1 MDGNSEQMNESNSDS
16 GENNSGTEQTSW
28 SKYPLNAAKGFL
40 MGAAD
45 VVPGVSGGTMALIV
59 GIYDK
64 LIHAITSVDAQFIKR
79 LLSFKLKDA
88 LDRID
93 WPFLVMLFTGILGA
107 IVFFTRIVPLQTL
120 MFTQPELIYG
130 LYFGLITGSVILLI
144 YVLKQI
150 TWVSLAGL
158 AIGTVIGYLV
168 VNLVPTS
175 TPETLPFVFMS
186 GSIAIT
192 AMILPGISG
201 SFLLLILGKY
211 QFILSQIAAL
221 GGPETWSAITM
232 LATFAVGMVVGLALF
247 SRVLSWLLDHV
258 YLFTITVLIGF
269 LIGSLMV
276 IWPFQEREFKEFS
289 EEKTVVADKQQVEE
303 WRSMSKEGP
312 EYFEVLSQ
320 SGDEVTV
327 KRVKRK
333 LIHSEPYWP
342 DQTEIEAGEITS
354 TEKWTGFGA
363 IFVGL
368 FIIAVVGKLADT
380 STILRV

>member
-1 MDGNSEQMNESNSDS
+1 
-16 GENNSGTEQTSW
+16 
-28 SKYPLNAAKGFL
+28 LNAAKGFL

-289 EEKTVVADKQQVEE
+289 EEKTVVADQQQVEE